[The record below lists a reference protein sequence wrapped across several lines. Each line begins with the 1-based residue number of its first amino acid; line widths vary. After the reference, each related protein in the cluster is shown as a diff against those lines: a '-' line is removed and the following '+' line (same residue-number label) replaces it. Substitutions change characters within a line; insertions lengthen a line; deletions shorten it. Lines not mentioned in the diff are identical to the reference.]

1 MVLVLWALT
10 APVVAQTAQTY
21 DAVSIKPNKAGNDNQ
36 STSSSPDRYSASNTS
51 LKSLI
56 RYAWDLQSEDAV
68 IGLPGWAESAR
79 FDIEAKAD
87 ADAVAEMKK
96 MKPDDSSAMRRAM
109 MQAMLIERFQLKVHG
124 ETRELPVFLLEIAKG
139 GSKLTAF
146 DDNVKTEDGKS
157 RGGSMG
163 IDNGHMV
170 ATGVPM
176 DNLARTLARRLHR
189 TVVDRTG
196 LKGKY
201 DFTMDF
207 PREDAQ
213 ETGPSVFTV
222 IQETLGLKLD
232 AAKAPVP
239 VVVVDRVEQPSEN

>member
-1 MVLVLWALT
+1 MVACAL
-10 APVVAQTAQTY
+10 AVAAVAQTAPAY

-36 STSSSPDRYSASNTS
+36 STDSSPGRYSASNTS

-68 IGLPGWAESAR
+68 VGLPGWAESAR

-87 ADAVAEMKK
+87 ADSVAAMKK
-96 MKPDDSSAMRRAM
+96 MKPDDASAMRRAM
-109 MQAMLIERFQLKVHG
+109 MQAMLIERFKLKLHG
-124 ETRELPVFLLEIAKG
+124 ETRDLPVYLLQVAKG

-146 DDNVKTEDGKS
+146 DDSVLTEDGKS

-170 ATGVPM
+170 AVGVPM
-176 DNLARTLARRLHR
+176 DNLTRTLSRRLHR
-189 TVVDRTG
+189 IVVDRTG

-207 PREDAQ
+207 PRDDGAGDAD
-213 ETGPSVFTV
+213 GPSVFTV
-222 IQETLGLKLD
+222 IQETLGLKLEGS
-232 AAKAPVP
+232 KAPVP
-239 VVVVDRVEQPSEN
+239 VVVVDGVEQPSEN